1 MLSKKMERRK
11 FLKNMSSALLGMAT
25 AYVWRADPSLAKTE
39 KTPNL
44 EYRTLGRTG
53 LKVTVVSM
61 GVMNC
66 SDPAV
71 LHRAFD
77 LGINF
82 YDTDR
87 SRG

>member
-1 MLSKKMERRK
+1 
-11 FLKNMSSALLGMAT
+11 
-25 AYVWRADPSLAKTE
+25 
-39 KTPNL
+39 
-44 EYRTLGRTG
+44 
-53 LKVTVVSM
+53 M

-82 YDTDR
+82 YDTANAYMAGR
-87 SRG
+87 NEEMVGKVFRGKRDKVLIQTKISVPCYRKGEQGVS